1 MRTPSLSDLTPRQRE
16 VLHWIAEGK
25 TSWET
30 SRILHCAEATVKK
43 HRSHIYRALGVAK
56 AISAALFYDHQNT
69 QT

>member
-1 MRTPSLSDLTPRQRE
+1 MTTPSLNDLTPRQRE

-30 SRILHCAEATVKK
+30 SRILHCTEATVKK